1 MRTSVHWRA
10 AGLAVLVAGLGFV
23 AGVGSGAAADSPT
36 AVYKP
41 VLPEDEFAK
50 LVNEDAKVI
59 KESLE
64 KAKGTDKKKML
75 TKAKAAALM
84 IAVYAQDEM
93 LKKGPNAAQMAGLRD
108 EAVKTIK
115 AISDDKLDQAKKL
128 ADDLKPSGAAAPG
141 ATMTP
146 LALTKDVE
154 IDVVMQQ
161 FKPELGG
168 GLGLEKKMNSFIN
181 KRTPFTAADYQQML
195 PMLYRIAAIAQPTE
209 ALTPAPM
216 GKKTPDKW
224 VKLSQEMSQLA
235 LETANLAKKPK
246 PDPKAVKA
254 AVNKLSDNCTA
265 CHNVFRDE

>member
-1 MRTSVHWRA
+1 RWRA

-84 IAVYAQDEM
+84 IAVYAEDEM
-93 LKKGPNAAQMAGLRD
+93 EKKGPNAAQTAGLRD
-108 EAVKTIK
+108 EAVKAIK

-128 ADDLKPSGAAAPG
+128 ADDLKPSGGAGAG

-146 LALTKDVE
+146 LALRKDVE
-154 IDVVMQQ
+154 IDVLMQQ

-168 GLGLEKKMNSFIN
+168 GLGLEK
-181 KRTPFTAADYQQML
+181 
-195 PMLYRIAAIAQPTE
+195 
-209 ALTPAPM
+209 
-216 GKKTPDKW
+216 
-224 VKLSQEMSQLA
+224 
-235 LETANLAKKPK
+235 
-246 PDPKAVKA
+246 
-254 AVNKLSDNCTA
+254 
-265 CHNVFRDE
+265 